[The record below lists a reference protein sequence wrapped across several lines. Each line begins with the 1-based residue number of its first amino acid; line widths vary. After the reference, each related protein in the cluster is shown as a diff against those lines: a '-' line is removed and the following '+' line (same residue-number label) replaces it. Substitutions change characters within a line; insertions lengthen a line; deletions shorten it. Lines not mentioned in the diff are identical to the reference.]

1 METECEIAV
10 DLRSDRVVYELPR
23 EASILRRGP
32 RSAQRRLRSK
42 SRRFLATVRTGSQ
55 ELFERVRLRSG
66 SKQAA
71 RKQGL
76 FLKLPLVVAS

>member
-23 EASILRRGP
+23 EASILRRGA

-42 SRRFLATVRTGSQ
+42 SRRPNRVARVVRKSAPPQ
-55 ELFERVRLRSG
+55 W
-66 SKQAA
+66 Q
-71 RKQGL
+71 
-76 FLKLPLVVAS
+76 